1 MQIIFDAIRSAMAL
15 SFLLYASWSDYRT
28 REVNDIVWMIFAPP
42 AFALT
47 LAELL
52 LYDSLSDLMPDLM
65 LYGLC
70 FLVTTAIAL
79 LLFYSSGFGG
89 ADSKALM
96 CLALAL
102 PFYPKKSFTPLSGSV
117 SPISQTLFPMTIFSN
132 SVILVIVPVFW
143 IILRNAS
150 WRLRGKR
157 ELFEGTQKNESI
169 GKKILVLL
177 TGYKIPI
184 KKLKEKWHIYPLE
197 DVEEN
202 DKLQAG
208 IQRKLVI
215 FPKDENRNDIVN
227 RLERAATNGMIKD
240 NVWASP
246 GLPML
251 IPITIGLIVALFLGD
266 IIWSLVSFVLT

>member
-1 MQIIFDAIRSAMAL
+1 MQIIFDTVRSAIAL
-15 SFLLYASWSDYRT
+15 SFLIYASRSDYKT
-28 REVNDIVWMIFAPP
+28 REVNDVVWMFFAPP

-47 LAELL
+47 FAELL
-52 LYDSLSDLMPDLM
+52 LYGSVSDLM
-65 LYGLC
+65 LYGVC
-70 FLVTTAIAL
+70 FVVTAAIAV
-79 LLFYSSGFGG
+79 LLFYAGGFGG

-102 PFYPKKSFTPLSGSV
+102 PFYPKNSFTPLSGTV
-117 SPISQTLFPMTIFSN
+117 SPISQILFPMTIFSN

-150 WRLRGKR
+150 WRFRAKK

-197 DVEEN
+197 DVEERDDSHTN
-202 DKLQAG
+202 VK
-208 IQRKLVI
+208 RKLLI

-227 RLERAATNGMIKD
+227 RLEKAVTNGTIKD
-240 NVWASP
+240 EVWASP

-266 IIWSLVSFVLT
+266 IIWSLVSIVLT